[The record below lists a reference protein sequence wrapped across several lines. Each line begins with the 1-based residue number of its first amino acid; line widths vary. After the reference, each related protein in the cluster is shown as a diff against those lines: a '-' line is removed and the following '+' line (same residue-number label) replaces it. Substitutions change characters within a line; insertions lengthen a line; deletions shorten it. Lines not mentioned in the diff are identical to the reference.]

1 MAVFAGLLQSAQGGK
16 DLEAAKVELRDRLLP
31 HCADELGAGQFC
43 PADVKMLMEHLTG
56 TVLNHYVLYQHV
68 FTVPQERETHEQ
80 TLVVQRADLLK
91 PLETAEQ
98 ERVPEA
104 LGAEEAADCTEEVGG
119 GGEGEGEEAGD
130 DEEGAVAGEEGASP
144 QSAEGAEDLSEE
156 DAISIIIRQRLE
168 QERQKLLAAQDSM
181 QEEMLKKIEA
191 LQA

>member
-16 DLEAAKVELRDRLLP
+16 NLETAKVELRDRLLP
-31 HCADELGAGQFC
+31 HCADESGAGQFC

-80 TLVVQRADLLK
+80 TLVVQRADLLE

-104 LGAEEAADCTEEVGG
+104 LGAEEAADCTEE
-119 GGEGEGEEAGD
+119 EGEGEEAGD

-191 LQA
+191 LQAA